1 MYEKEVSLEKLVNL
15 CIGRIS
21 CFINGKRF
29 EITNGGVI
37 DIEQEDAI
45 LKELNEERDRF
56 WRPVYGILDKV
67 LDNGGKLYF
76 NLTSDEGVFV
86 IRKTPSK
93 NVSKYSK
100 LYKDVSQAGKLT
112 HDGEEI
118 LLDKESDKDIYLDV
132 QEFKPKFNSISE
144 VYEELKDKKI
154 DLDKTIDR
162 AAPCSMS
169 DILGDPLVKVICEG
183 EKVYIRSVVVSESSI
198 LVSERNHTE
207 GKIYEYK
214 IDNDDFTNVILYSNL
229 GTCTLRLSS
238 QYDTGDEFGDY
249 GIIVTDEG
257 KIEFCENAY
266 GICGG
271 LKEIRDLSEPLMA
284 FIVELL
290 MDMLVFEDPSSNEV
304 MYCPECDKKHYNGEE
319 FCTDCGTELVT
330 NLKFYMM
337 IEYGDY

>member
-1 MYEKEVSLEKLVNL
+1 MYGKEVSLEKLVNL
-15 CIGRIS
+15 SIGKIS
-21 CFINGKRF
+21 CFINGKHF
-29 EITNGGVI
+29 EISSNDSVI
-37 DIEQEDAI
+37 DIKQEDAI
-45 LKELNEERDRF
+45 LNELNEERSSF

-76 NLTSDEGVFV
+76 NLTFDEGVFV

-93 NVSKYSK
+93 NVSKHLKPS
-100 LYKDVSQAGKLT
+100 KDVSQAGKLT

-154 DLDKTIDR
+154 DLDKTIGR

-169 DILGDPLVKVICEG
+169 DILGDPLVEVMCEG
-183 EKVYIRSVVVSESSI
+183 EEVYIRSVMVSE
-198 LVSERNHTE
+198 EDYTD

-214 IDNDDFTNVILYSNL
+214 VDDDDFTNVILYSSF
-229 GTCTLRLSS
+229 GTRTLRLSS
-238 QYDTGDEFGDY
+238 QYYTGDEFGDY
-249 GIIVTDEG
+249 GIIVTDGG

-271 LKEIRDLSEPLMA
+271 LKEICDLSEPLMA

-290 MDMLVFEDPSSNEV
+290 MDKIVFEDPSLDEV
-304 MYCPECDKKHYNGEE
+304 MYCPECDKEHYNGEE

-330 NLKFYMM
+330 KLKFYMM

>member
-15 CIGRIS
+15 CIGGIS
-21 CFINGKRF
+21 CFINSKRF
-29 EITNGGVI
+29 YISSDVNLI

-45 LKELNEERDRF
+45 LNELNEERSRF

-86 IRKTPSK
+86 IRKGPS
-93 NVSKYSK
+93 
-100 LYKDVSQAGKLT
+100 KDVSQAGKLT

-132 QEFKPKFNSISE
+132 QEFKPKFNSLSE

-154 DLDKTIDR
+154 DLDKTIGR
-162 AAPCSMS
+162 VASFSMS
-169 DILGDPLVKVICEG
+169 DILGDPLVEVICEG
-183 EKVYIRSVVVSESSI
+183 EEVYIHSVRVSEADY
-198 LVSERNHTE
+198 TE

-214 IDNDDFTNVILYSNL
+214 VDDDDFTNVILYSSF
-229 GTCTLRLSS
+229 GTRTLRLSS
-238 QYDTGDEFGDY
+238 QYYTGDKFGDY
-249 GIIVTDEG
+249 GIRVTDEG

-290 MDMLVFEDPSSNEV
+290 MDMLVFEDPSLDEV
-304 MYCPECDKKHYNGEE
+304 MYCPECDKEHYNGEE